1 MKIAVLMPAYNAA
14 AYIGDALASLLRQR
28 DAATLDIVVV
38 DDGSTDD
45 TVAIVEQLAAP
56 EVRLLR
62 TPHGGVAAARNAAL
76 AALAPDTD
84 IVAWLDADD
93 LSPPGRM
100 VAAVEIFSGGDVD
113 MLIGMTRIFHATDAD
128 PLTPVFDAE
137 SATFRSAQL
146 GGVMLSAALTRRVGA
161 FDLEMQQGE
170 DGDYI
175 VRALEL
181 QPRYRLSDEI
191 VVYYRRHGHNLTL
204 DSAGLRR
211 GLVLVA
217 MKAAR
222 RRRAG
227 APAVPQGIFQSTE
240 MWGRKQ
246 W

>member
-1 MKIAVLMPAYNAA
+1 
-14 AYIGDALASLLRQR
+14 
-28 DAATLDIVVV
+28 
-38 DDGSTDD
+38 
-45 TVAIVEQLAAP
+45 
-56 EVRLLR
+56 
-62 TPHGGVAAARNAAL
+62 
-76 AALAPDTD
+76 
-84 IVAWLDADD
+84 
-93 LSPPGRM
+93 
-100 VAAVEIFSGGDVD
+100 
-113 MLIGMTRIFHATDAD
+113 
-128 PLTPVFDAE
+128 
-137 SATFRSAQL
+137 
-146 GGVMLSAALTRRVGA
+146 
-161 FDLEMQQGE
+161 MQQGE

-191 VVYYRRHGHNLTL
+191 VVYYRRHGHNRTL